1 MYQGMTFRKE
11 RHGVK
16 MVIITLLIL
25 IALASGAMRL
35 AILAGLKIVEET
47 KKQKQQTNNNDF
59 DN

>member
-1 MYQGMTFRKE
+1 
-11 RHGVK
+11 